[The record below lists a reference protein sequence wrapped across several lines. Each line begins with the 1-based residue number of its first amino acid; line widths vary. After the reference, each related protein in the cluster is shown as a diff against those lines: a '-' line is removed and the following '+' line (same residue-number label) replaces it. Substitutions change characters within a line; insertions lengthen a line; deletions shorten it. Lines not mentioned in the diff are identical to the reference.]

1 MTPATPVGGVWR
13 SRLTAAVRAR
23 GRLCVGID
31 PHAAMLD
38 SWGLDDSV
46 DGLERFSRI
55 CVEAFAD
62 DIGVV
67 KPQVAFFE
75 RFGSGGFAVLER
87 TIADLRSA
95 GVLVI
100 ADAKRGDIGSTSE
113 AYARAWLE
121 PSSPLASDAVTVSPY
136 LGVGALSPFV
146 EQAAEHGCGLF
157 VLARTSNPDGAGLQ
171 RAVTDGGASVGQ
183 SVVDEAVVVNTR
195 LNDDVMGLVV
205 GATRGHGLDLE
216 NFSGP
221 ILAPGL
227 GAQGATAAE
236 LPGLFGGS
244 SELLLPNSSR
254 DVLRHGPDVAE
265 LRDAARRVREQVEDA
280 LA

>member
-1 MTPATPVGGVWR
+1 M
-13 SRLTAAVRAR
+13 TAAVRAR

>member
-1 MTPATPVGGVWR
+1 MTSATPVGGVWR

-254 DVLRHGPDVAE
+254 DVLRHGPGVAE